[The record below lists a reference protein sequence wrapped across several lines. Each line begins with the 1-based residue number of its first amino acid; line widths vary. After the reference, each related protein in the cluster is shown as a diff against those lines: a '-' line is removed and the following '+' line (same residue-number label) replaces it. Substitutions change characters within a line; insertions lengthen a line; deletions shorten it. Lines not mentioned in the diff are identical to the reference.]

1 MKRFSFLLLIV
12 AACTLQVNALLP
24 QMWDFG
30 AQQFSGYQNMLSEA
44 EINSWFDVEPGTT
57 NVNVE
62 NINASDSCNFRFDGG
77 GKNNHRLRTTNEDLT
92 CYDRKSLKDGDGNVY
107 TGYIYSNAGSNP
119 NVFIEQEFEAG
130 DKIEYYVGSNG
141 GAEKYVFQSPSGV
154 QVEGEYTAA
163 AKIEK
168 LTFYAGETGKYR
180 LFGRDEKLVVARIV
194 RTPAQKG
201 GFEGKV
207 VAPKS
212 IPDSYKLVF
221 TNTATGKSDSVAPQ
235 LDNYDIDVLSIGY
248 EYAISLANA
257 NGYVVV
263 TENPVALNE
272 TSQHLDIEIKAVSL
286 STISGKIAGLPTEE
300 LSIVEF
306 EFTIPDDRLYQPEY
320 YINRQ
325 TGEYNMVLETN
336 AEYGIDPLYVNDYE
350 MDIKTISVEGDITDY
365 DLKFAGKPRYHIT
378 IEPTP
383 SEMTEYLAE
392 SEFVFTNLNEKGY
405 VYKFIG
411 LKEITLRDGV
421 YSVVVNLINIP
432 LSDVSQMLTSN
443 LVVNGADVT
452 KVIDFEIKGESISY
466 DYTSE
471 LYVEPSAFEEGAVML
486 PDDKLRFATI
496 NEALDAVRHMNR
508 SNDQRVTIFI
518 EPGNY
523 EEMLKIDMNSITLR
537 NMSSSPS
544 TALKNGGVDIEDN
557 AVRITG
563 YYGCGYSYASMG
575 KDYFWD
581 ARTLQVN
588 KENGYPSTVNQGGTS
603 TSYWNSVVLVSAK
616 DFEAYDIIFENS
628 FNQYISKK
636 ESEDVVYE
644 IEGASK
650 GVRPIDS
657 GNTDVQ
663 KRSFRERACAIAF
676 TKTADRAYME
686 NCRVIGRQD
695 AIYGDQGARV
705 AIQGGSLMGACDYI
719 FGGMTLVCNE
729 TELEML
735 VTNDGND
742 VTYITAA
749 KQDNGV
755 RGYLFNKCHVTSAKP
770 EVDMIESA
778 FAKPGYWGRPWSTTA
793 ETVFFNTIV
802 DSCLNTGYSGRS
814 LINADGWNNGLTAS
828 GSPRSYEYN
837 TQECVDN
844 SAKRL
849 SWGTVLTEPVLPDGT
864 KITLFNFTKGKD
876 DWDPFREQISSIQT
890 IDDTELGI
898 TVFAANNILTIGADT
913 SEWET
918 TQCIIYDI
926 SGRQIINQTINA
938 ATSLYLDN
946 GIYIVSLQC
955 KGKNQISKVR
965 I

>member
-1 MKRFSFLLLIV
+1 MKRIAFFTLFIAAV
-12 AACTLQVNALLP
+12 ALQVNAQLP
-24 QMWDFG
+24 QVWDLG
-30 AQQFSGYQNMLSEA
+30 AQQLSDCQNMLSEA
-44 EINSWFDVEPGTT
+44 EINSWFDVEPGST
-57 NVNVE
+57 NINVSD
-62 NINASDSCNFRFDGG
+62 INASDSCNFRFDGG
-77 GKNNHRLRTTNEDLT
+77 GKTNHRLRTTNEALT
-92 CYDRKSLKDGDGNVY
+92 CYDRKSLKDADGNVY
-107 TGYIYSNAGSNP
+107 SGYIYSNAGSNP
-119 NVFIEQEFEAG
+119 NVFIEQNFEAG

-141 GAEKYVFQSPSGV
+141 GAETYVFQSPSGV
-154 QVEGEYTAA
+154 QVEGNYTAA

-168 LTFYAGETGKYR
+168 LTFYVGETGKHR
-180 LFGRDEKLVVARIV
+180 IFGKDEKLVVARIV
-194 RTPAQKG
+194 RTPALKG

-212 IPDSYKLVF
+212 IPDTYQLVF
-221 TNTATGKSDSVAPQ
+221 TNTATGHADSVAPQ
-235 LDNYDIDVLSIGY
+235 LDDYKIEGLSVGY

-257 NGYVVV
+257 NGYIVT

-272 TSQHLDIEIKAVSL
+272 TSQKLDIEIKGVSL
-286 STISGKIAGLPTEE
+286 STVSGKIDGLTENE

-306 EFTIPDDRLYQPEY
+306 EFTRPADKIYQPEY
-320 YINRQ
+320 YIDRQ

-336 AEYGIDPLYVNDYE
+336 VEYAIDPLYVNDYE
-350 MDIKTISVEGDITDY
+350 MTISTIKVEGDVADFA
-365 DLKFAGKPRYHIT
+365 LKFVEKPRYNIT
-378 IEPTP
+378 IKPTGLDLEFL
-383 SEMTEYLAE
+383 SE

-405 VYKFIG
+405 VYKFTG
-411 LKEITLRDGV
+411 PKDITLRDGV
-421 YSVVVNLINIP
+421 YNVVVNLINVP
-432 LSDVSQMLTSN
+432 LPEVSQLLTSN

-452 KVIDFEIKGESISY
+452 KIIDFEVSDDPISY
-466 DYTSE
+466 DYMPE
-471 LYVEPSAFEEGAVML
+471 IYVEPSSFGEGAVIL
-486 PDDKLRFATI
+486 PDLKLRFATI

-508 SNDQRVTIFI
+508 GNDQRVTIFI

-523 EEMLKIDMNSITLR
+523 EEMLKIDLNNITLR
-537 NMSSSPS
+537 NASLTPS
-544 TALKNGGVDIEDN
+544 NALKNGGVDIDDN

-575 KDYFWD
+575 KDFFWD

-588 KENGYPSTVNQGGTS
+588 KENGYASTVNQGGTS
-603 TSYWNSVVLVSAK
+603 SSYWNAVVLVSAK

-650 GVRPIDS
+650 GTRPTEA

-676 TKTADRAYME
+676 TKTADRAYLE
-686 NCRVIGRQD
+686 NCRVVGRQD

-705 AIQGGSLMGACDYI
+705 AIQGGALMGACDYI

-749 KQDNGV
+749 KQDAGV

-770 EVDMIESA
+770 EIDMVETA
-778 FAKPGYWGRPWSTTA
+778 YAKPGYWGRPWSPNA

-802 DSCLNTGYSGRS
+802 DSCLNTAYSGRS
-814 LINADGWNNGLTAS
+814 LINAEGWNNGLTSS
-828 GSPRSYEYN
+828 GSPRSYEYG

-844 SAKRL
+844 SDKRIA
-849 SWGTVLTEPVLPDGT
+849 WGVVLTEPVLTDGT
-864 KITLFNFTKGKD
+864 KISLFNFTKGKD
-876 DWDPFREQISSIQT
+876 DWNPFQEDISGIQT
-890 IDDTELGI
+890 VSETELDI
-898 TVFAANNILTIGADT
+898 TVVAADNILTIGRNMSDM
-913 SEWET
+913 ET
-918 TQCIIYDI
+918 TQCTIYDI
-926 SGRQIINQTINA
+926 SGRQIMSQTINA
-938 ATSLYLDN
+938 ATSIYLSN
-946 GIYIVSLQC
+946 GIYIVNLQR
-955 KGKNQISKVR
+955 NSKSQTVKIR